1 MKKTIAG
8 AASAVAVVAV
18 IAVTACSGGTTTIKE
33 VPAALPVTH
42 TSAPAKPSPAVT
54 KTVTAKPA
62 PAVTKTAA
70 PSVAPVIINNN
81 VPATTPAPVYVA
93 PAAPPAPVDNYDPY
107 AVVSQYYADVE
118 SGDYSNAWDMGGS
131 TLSENYSDFVTGY
144 ENTGA
149 QSISENWESGG
160 TASIDLSAV
169 DNAKED
175 DPTQYFTCQYTVD
188 QNVGTIT
195 GGSCTQTGGP
205 S

>member
-18 IAVTACSGGTTTIKE
+18 IAVTACSGGTTTVKE
-33 VPAALPVTH
+33 VPAALPATH

-54 KTVTAKPA
+54 KTVTAKPT
-62 PAVTKTAA
+62 P
-70 PSVAPVIINNN
+70 PVIINNN

-118 SGDYSNAWDMGGS
+118 SGDYSNAWNMGGS
-131 TLSENYSDFVTGY
+131 TLSDNYTDFVTGY

-149 QSISENWESGG
+149 QSISENWESGD
-160 TASIDLSAV
+160 TVSIDLSAV
-169 DNAKED
+169 DNAEED

-195 GGSCTQTGGP
+195 GGSCTQTDGP

>member
-18 IAVTACSGGTTTIKE
+18 IAVTACSGGTTTVKE

-42 TSAPAKPSPAVT
+42 TSAPARPSPAVT

-70 PSVAPVIINNN
+70 PSAPVIINNN
-81 VPATTPAPVYVA
+81 VPAATPAPVYVA

-107 AVVSQYYADVE
+107 AVVSQYYADEE
-118 SGDYSNAWDMGGS
+118 SGDYSDAWDLGGS
-131 TLSENYSDFVTGY
+131 TLSPNYSDFVAGY

-149 QSISENWESGG
+149 QSITENWESGD
-160 TASIDLSAV
+160 TVSINLSAV
-169 DNAKED
+169 DDNAED
-175 DPTQYFTCQYTVD
+175 DPTQYFACQYTVD
-188 QNVGTIT
+188 QSTGSIT